1 MHRSFAG
8 MWALLVPS
16 YQAKP
21 KRAGGQENRL
31 RLQVR
36 AYPGLGALSAE
47 MVQPHCDHVTGLSV
61 AERELTLRHRL
72 LGGFN
77 LQYNRTPRKARPGP
91 PAGFYCISSKP
102 TQHKLISIFCRLRNV
117 ELVRR

>member
-72 LGGFN
+72 LGGLICSITEPLERPDLGL
-77 LQYNRTPRKARPGP
+77 LQVFTVFLPN
-91 PAGFYCISSKP
+91 
-102 TQHKLISIFCRLRNV
+102 QRNTN
-117 ELVRR
+117 